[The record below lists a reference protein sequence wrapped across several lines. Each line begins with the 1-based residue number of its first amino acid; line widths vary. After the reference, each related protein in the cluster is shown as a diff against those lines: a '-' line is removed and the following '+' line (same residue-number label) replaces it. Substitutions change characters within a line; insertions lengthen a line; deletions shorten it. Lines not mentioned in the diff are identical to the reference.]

1 MGLACEV
8 LLDPTPACA
17 SGLTSSLS
25 AASSLC
31 SRHAELQAMSSPAFA
46 FVSALPGI
54 SYHRHPILQSL
65 KRPGSSRTQVIDPQH
80 PIWVG
85 NSCSGL
91 PSLQVCLCGHLH
103 ITHDAWHLAAF
114 VDARMLAPM
123 PSLSQVM
130 CFQGR
135 SLQYKLTSTQWPFF
149 HRDKFFLIP
158 NGKPRGGRYWA
169 FVQAPRYLSGQ

>member
-1 MGLACEV
+1 MGLACKV

-17 SGLTSSLS
+17 SSLTSSLS
-25 AASSLC
+25 AESTLC

-46 FVSALPGI
+46 FVSAVPDI
-54 SYHRHPILQSL
+54 SYHCHPTLQSL
-65 KRPGSSRTQVIDPQH
+65 KCPGSSRTQVIDPQH

-85 NSCSGL
+85 NSCPGL

-103 ITHDAWHLAAF
+103 ITYDTWHWAAF
-114 VDARMLAPM
+114 VDVRMVAPM

-130 CFQGR
+130 CFQCR

-149 HRDKFFLIP
+149 TETNPFSFPMASPVVADTGL
-158 NGKPRGGRYWA
+158 
-169 FVQAPRYLSGQ
+169 LSRLLGS